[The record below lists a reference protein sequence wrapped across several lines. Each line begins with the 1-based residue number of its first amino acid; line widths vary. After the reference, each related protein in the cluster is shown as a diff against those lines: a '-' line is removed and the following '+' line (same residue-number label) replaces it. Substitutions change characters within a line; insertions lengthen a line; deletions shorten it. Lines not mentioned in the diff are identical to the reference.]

1 MIRAPSNAGRGRAK
15 HGILDVSAEKVVEIM
30 IHWCGCSSL
39 YRRHSHM
46 GSDYRQ
52 KGLKSEKGLKITER
66 SQKHYKG
73 LK

>member
-1 MIRAPSNAGRGRAK
+1 MDTTNNPYIFRISLSSTYVLYIFRVRRTLSN
-15 HGILDVSAEKVVEIM
+15 
-30 IHWCGCSSL
+30 CYC
-39 YRRHSHM
+39 YM